1 MKRTIRLGD
10 RTVTYELTRKKVK
23 NINIRVRADGSVGVS
38 AGSWVPVTQIE
49 AVLRARTHF
58 LLDALDRFAAMESR
72 RPVDSD
78 YGPGSTVYLLGKA
91 HPVVL
96 FRGERNEV
104 RQEGQTLQLFLKDP
118 ADTAL
123 RVKTMEAYLKEQCLS
138 VTTAFCRQCQG
149 KMAALGVPFPQI
161 RVRSMTSRWGTCK
174 PSAQRVTFA
183 RQLVE
188 APPAC
193 VEYVVYHE
201 LTHFLHPNHSKAFY
215 DCLADFVPD
224 WKARRDCLNSYSYR

>member
-1 MKRTIRLGD
+1 MKRSIRLGD

-72 RPVDSD
+72 RPVDSN

-149 KMAALGVPFPQI
+149 KMAALGVPFPPDPGALHDLPLGDVQAL
-161 RVRSMTSRWGTCK
+161 R
-174 PSAQRVTFA
+174 
-183 RQLVE
+183 
-188 APPAC
+188 PAGYLC
-193 VEYVVYHE
+193 PAAGGGPAG
-201 LTHFLHPNHSKAFY
+201 LRGICGLP
-215 DCLADFVPD
+215 
-224 WKARRDCLNSYSYR
+224 